1 MQGTYELSRDNIRH
15 PSCWYSL
22 DNTCPP
28 HFHSS
33 IEIVYV
39 LDGSFRATLNGEPH
53 LVRQGEILITSSYT
67 VHYYSPEHGSRSI
80 ILIVPLDFVPAYSD
94 LLAKKT
100 FSQCVYDPGADRG
113 ELLHCL
119 RRILIQ
125 PATEGSLN
133 IIRGYLYVILGML
146 TEKISMCDVTGD
158 DERGLTREILI
169 YLQNNYL
176 SDVSLESL
184 AQHFGYSKSRF
195 SHVFGAHF
203 GCGLPQYVSTLRCRH
218 AASLLASSATPTEA
232 AMSSGF
238 DSMRTF
244 YRCFRR
250 CFGMTPADYRQNA
263 PGGAI
268 YE

>member
-33 IEIVYV
+33 LEIVYV
-39 LDGSFRATLNGEPH
+39 LDGSFRATLNGQSFTVH
-53 LVRQGEILITSSYT
+53 RGEILIASSYT
-67 VHYYSPEHGSRSI
+67 VHYYSSEGGAKSI
-80 ILIVPLDFVPAYSD
+80 ILIVPLDFVPAFSD
-94 LLAKKT
+94 LLAKKA
-100 FSQCVYDPGADRG
+100 FSQCVYDAGAERR

-119 RRILIQ
+119 RCIMRQLS
-125 PATEGSLN
+125 TGGSQS
-133 IIRGYLYVILGML
+133 IVRGYLYVILGIL
-146 TEKISMCDVTGD
+146 TEHIRLYDVEGD
-158 DERGLTREILI
+158 DERGLTRDILI

-176 SDVSLESL
+176 GDVSLEAL
-184 AQHFGYSKSRF
+184 ARHFGYSKSRF
-195 SHVFGAHF
+195 SHVFGEHF

-218 AASLLASSATPTEA
+218 AASLLAASATPTEA

-250 CFGMTPADYRQNA
+250 CFGMTPIDYRKDA
-263 PGGAI
+263 PHGAVC
-268 YE
+268 E